1 MLTLAIC
8 SLSPLKAVVSYVL
21 PWDLIL
27 RKQTRYLICNL
38 IIIFY
43 GLIKGYDISLTLN
56 SDIQGSFEKFL
67 LLFRQA
73 KMIVVIIW
81 LSDHFTLQPVPS
93 VNSIWMITFVNHLHV
108 WVTKFKPLLMFFQ
121 LLILTPNNAIWVNFS
136 AILFNETQQVV
147 KASTAG
153 YGPVCCEV
161 INLFIKPQKFLL
173 MSLLSKLEG
182 FYLIIFFFDG
192 LLIFFLHFVCK
203 LLSNMRKQHIAAVSP
218 EVFLL
223 PLVVDL
229 KILSH
234 TSPLH

>member
-43 GLIKGYDISLTLN
+43 GLIKGYNISLTLN

-93 VNSIWMITFVNHLHV
+93 VNSIWMTTFVNHLHV

-136 AILFNETQQVV
+136 AILFNET
-147 KASTAG
+147 ASCQSIHGGLRT
-153 YGPVCCEV
+153 C
-161 INLFIKPQKFLL
+161 LL
-173 MSLLSKLEG
+173 
-182 FYLIIFFFDG
+182 
-192 LLIFFLHFVCK
+192 
-203 LLSNMRKQHIAAVSP
+203 
-218 EVFLL
+218 
-223 PLVVDL
+223 
-229 KILSH
+229 
-234 TSPLH
+234 